1 MHGGSPG
8 VSARDNAPAGLALV
22 WKMLRGT
29 RFRILGVTAA
39 LAITVATADAQRG
52 FRIEPNVRYDGRVTF
67 VRLRYTN
74 MGPPGWAYDY
84 PAMERNFM
92 SILGDLTTIRPRM
105 DSSNIITMD
114 DPELLRYPVAYLSEP
129 GYWLPN
135 EREVEG
141 LRTWLHKGGFLIV
154 DDFLLWQWNNF
165 ERQMLR
171 VLPGARIVRLGVTHP
186 VFQSFFALGT
196 LDGMAHPDNT
206 DAKAEY
212 FGIFEDNDPHKRL
225 MVIVNYN
232 NDIGDYMEWTGQ
244 GWYAVNLT
252 NDAYKLATNY
262 LVYGL
267 TH

>member
-1 MHGGSPG
+1 
-8 VSARDNAPAGLALV
+8 
-22 WKMLRGT
+22 MLRGPQLRT
-29 RFRILGVTAA
+29 PGSRLAVRVALPAVLLLAAGVAA
-39 LAITVATADAQRG
+39 AQRG
-52 FRIEPNVRYDGRVTF
+52 IRLEPNVQYDGRVTF

-74 MGPPGWAYDY
+74 GGPPGWAYDY

-92 SILGDLTTIRPRM
+92 GILGDLTTIHPRS

-114 DPELLRYPVAYLSEP
+114 DPELLRYPIAYLSEP

-135 EREVEG
+135 ESEAVG
-141 LRTWLHKGGFLIV
+141 LRTWLAKGGFLIV
-154 DDFLLWQWNNF
+154 DDFLLWQWSNF

-171 VLPGARIVRLGVTHP
+171 VLPGARLVRLDVSHP
-186 VFQSFFALGT
+186 VFQAFFSLTT
-196 LDGMAHPDNT
+196 LEGMTHPDNNG
-206 DAKAEY
+206 ARAEY
-212 FGIFEDNDPHKRL
+212 FGIFEDNDPSKRL